1 MTFANGLVE
10 QGGEKMRKFVL
21 VSHGSLAQGVK
32 NSVEMISGKQDNL
45 YAFCMQEG
53 EGPAIL
59 KEKISN
65 FLEQNKKGEIVFV
78 SDFPGGSV
86 NTMLMNFLDCDNVFL
101 VSGMNSMLVLNL
113 LLSQA
118 KIDVCLDKAIEAGK
132 ATIKRIE
139 IVEEDQEDDFFD

>member
-1 MTFANGLVE
+1 
-10 QGGEKMRKFVL
+10 MRKFVL

-45 YAFCMQEG
+45 YSFCMQEG
-53 EGPAIL
+53 ESPAIL